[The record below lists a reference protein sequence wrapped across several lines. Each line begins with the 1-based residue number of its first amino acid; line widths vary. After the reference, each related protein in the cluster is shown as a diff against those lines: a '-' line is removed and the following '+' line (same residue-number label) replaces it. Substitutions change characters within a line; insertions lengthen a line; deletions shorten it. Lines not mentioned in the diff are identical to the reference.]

1 MDANELGD
9 LLLDVLPPDRTAMG
23 NRSAWEAL
31 GRVAGRDITQ
41 AEYEQVRDHGLAIG
55 TIKKRPWPGWRHR
68 PGRRYQGDLIT

>member
-55 TIKKRPWPGWRHR
+55 TIKK
-68 PGRRYQGDLIT
+68 GRGRGGAIALADDIKGT

>member
-9 LLLDVLPPDRTAMG
+9 LLLDVLPPDGTALG

-31 GRVAGRDITQ
+31 GRVAGRDVTQ

-55 TIKKRPWPGWRHR
+55 TIRK
-68 PGRRYQGDLIT
+68 GRGRGGAIALADDQGGQPL